1 MHLEGIHSLTQIKP
15 SKPLTK
21 SLKTQKQET
30 KIEKKKKNVAGL
42 LTKEKD
48 ILHKEA
54 N

>member
-30 KIEKKKKNVAGL
+30 KIEKKKKVADL
-42 LTKEKD
+42 MTKEKD

>member
-30 KIEKKKKNVAGL
+30 KIEKKKVADL
-42 LTKEKD
+42 MTKEKD